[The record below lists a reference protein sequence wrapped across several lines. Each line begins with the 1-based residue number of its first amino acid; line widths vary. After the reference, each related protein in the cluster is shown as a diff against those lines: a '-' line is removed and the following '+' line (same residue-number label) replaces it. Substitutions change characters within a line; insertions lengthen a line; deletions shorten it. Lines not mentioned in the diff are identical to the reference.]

1 MKKTT
6 INYIVAVCCITFCS
20 VVSAYGGMRGTAASM
35 SSGRLM
41 SDYSFMIS
49 INIPHELSFK
59 MNSKLYGSSSDVI
72 YQNFD
77 ATKIPVHELPPLP
90 LSLDTPEEG

>member
-6 INYIVAVCCITFCS
+6 IKFIVAVCCITFCS
-20 VVSAYGGMRGTAASM
+20 LVSAYGGIRGTAASM

-41 SDYSFMIS
+41 SDYSFVIN

-59 MNSKLYGSSSDVI
+59 MDSKLSGGSSDVI
-72 YQNFD
+72 YQDFD